1 MRHAMNTPSTP
12 RPAAGPAPLIAV
24 HDLAKSYEGRPVL
37 DGIAL
42 DAAPGARLGL
52 VGENGIGKS
61 TLLRLVAGIED
72 PDSGRISRP
81 EDTGFLHQEPPYP
94 GDATLDD
101 IVEQALRPARE
112 IEARLAGQAAQLR
125 DRPED
130 AALLADY
137 AATLELAEAREV
149 WDADRR
155 ADIVLAGLG
164 LDGVERGRRTD
175 AMSGGQRS
183 RLGLAELL
191 ILRPR
196 ALLLDEPTNHLD
208 DAGVAF
214 LEDYLQEL
222 PGAVLLASH
231 DRLFLDRVC
240 TGILDLD
247 PARGGPT
254 SYGGA
259 YSAYLREKK
268 RERENW
274 ERQYADEQAEL
285 RRLREAVRTTARNV
299 AYGRAPR
306 DNEKMGYDYKGGR
319 VQSQVSRRVRNAQ
332 RRLDELDRD
341 QVRKP
346 PAPLSFGAALTGGS
360 GDGTALMAR
369 AVDVPGRLT
378 LDHLDLP
385 AGGRLLVTGPN
396 GAGKST
402 LLQVLARR
410 LDPGGGTVH
419 WQRGATVALLEQDV
433 RFAEPGTT
441 ARRYYEAMTR
451 DRSDAPQL
459 GALGLVA
466 PRDIERPVGLL
477 SVGQRRRLALA
488 LLVATSPQVLLLD
501 EPTNHLSLA
510 LAEELEEALR
520 TTPGAVVVASHDRWL
535 RRGWDGAELRLDQ
548 GRVTERIPGP

>member
-1 MRHAMNTPSTP
+1 MQQAMNTPSAP
-12 RPAAGPAPLIAV
+12 QPAAGPAPLIGV
-24 HDLAKSYEGRPVL
+24 RDLAKSYEGRSVL

-61 TLLRLVAGIED
+61 TLLRLIAGIED
-72 PDSGRISRP
+72 PDSGTVARP

-94 GDATLDD
+94 GDATLAD

-112 IEARLAGQAAQLR
+112 IEARLAEQAADLQE
-125 DRPED
+125 RPDD

-137 AATLELAEAREV
+137 AATLELAEAREI

-164 LDGVERGRRTD
+164 LDAVERGRRTD

-208 DAGVAF
+208 DDGAAF
-214 LEDYLQEL
+214 LEEYLRAL

-247 PARGGPT
+247 PARGGPAY
-254 SYGGA
+254 YGGA

-268 RERENW
+268 LERENW

-285 RRLREAVRTTARNV
+285 RRLRESVRTTARNV
-299 AYGRAPR
+299 GYNRPAR

-319 VQSQVSRRVRNAQ
+319 VHSQISRRVRNAQ

-346 PAPLSFGAALTGGS
+346 PAPLSFGGALTGAS

-369 AVDVPGRLT
+369 EVAVPGRLA

-433 RFAEPGTT
+433 RFAEPETT
-441 ARRYYEAMTR
+441 ARRYYEAMTL
-451 DRSDAPQL
+451 DRPDAPQL

-510 LAEELEEALR
+510 LAEELEQALR
-520 TTPGAVVVASHDRWL
+520 GTPGAVVVASHDRWL
-535 RRGWDGAELRLDQ
+535 RRGWDGAELRLDG
-548 GRVTERIPGP
+548 GRVTERVPAP